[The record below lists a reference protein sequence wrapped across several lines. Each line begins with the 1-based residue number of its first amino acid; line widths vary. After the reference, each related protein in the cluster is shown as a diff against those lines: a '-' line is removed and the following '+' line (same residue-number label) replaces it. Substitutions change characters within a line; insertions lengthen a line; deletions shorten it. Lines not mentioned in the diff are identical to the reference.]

1 MLRKSTLRH
10 LKEKRGGR
18 GWAKF
23 AWMRPRLVAS
33 VLLAVV
39 CAAPAFVNS
48 RAQQVSPSK
57 RQGDARAER
66 DRYKI
71 SLNLDFDARTYTG
84 TERVRWTNRGDN
96 AASALYFHLYPN
108 MRAEDDRA
116 NSPGSADAS
125 APNEPRLEGSEVR
138 AASQALAA
146 TAEDEGATLR
156 VQF

>member
-1 MLRKSTLRH
+1 MLRKSTLRQ

-57 RQGDARAER
+57 RQSDARAER

-84 TERVRWTNRGDN
+84 TERVRWTNRDGN

-108 MRAEDDRA
+108 LRAEDERA
-116 NSPGSADAS
+116 VWGGSAHPPAPHGPRLVVSEARGAS
-125 APNEPRLEGSEVR
+125 AGRAPTVR
-138 AASQALAA
+138 
-146 TAEDEGATLR
+146 G
-156 VQF
+156 